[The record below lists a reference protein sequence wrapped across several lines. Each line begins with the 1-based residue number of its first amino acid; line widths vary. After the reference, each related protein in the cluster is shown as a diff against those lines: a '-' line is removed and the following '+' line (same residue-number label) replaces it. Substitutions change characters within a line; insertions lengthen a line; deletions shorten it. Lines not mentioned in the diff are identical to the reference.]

1 MHSGQHDDKE
11 QPATGGMDGT
21 GATEEQPI
29 STARPRRSA
38 YKNGISQKSR
48 GRQHIEGYNSVDD
61 MEGES
66 DATSSGGEWEG
77 GDDDDVDDNIV
88 DGEDDADVDMS
99 DDDASIAEDEE
110 DGEGYGRRRSL
121 VVSLRYQKTH
131 APSVDSAIHTG
142 EGPPDDISA
151 AKPASLLGHDS
162 YESKSYAAVHTG
174 SPAPPITNI
183 HAAVTET
190 SANPLSQTGPILN
203 GNSLDHKTF
212 AQPNQDNPPTV
223 S

>member
-11 QPATGGMDGT
+11 QPATSGIDGT
-21 GATEEQPI
+21 GATEEQSI

-38 YKNGISQKSR
+38 YKNGINQKPR

-77 GDDDDVDDNIV
+77 GDDDDDVDDNIV

-99 DDDASIAEDEE
+99 DDDASVAEDEE
-110 DGEGYGRRRSL
+110 DGEDYGRRRSL
-121 VVSLRYQKTH
+121 VVSLRYQQNH
-131 APSVDSAIHTG
+131 APSVDGAVYTG
-142 EGPPDDISA
+142 EGPPNDIGA
-151 AKPASLLGHDS
+151 AKPASLLGHDA
-162 YESKSYAAVHTG
+162 YESEPYAAVQTG
-174 SPAPPITNI
+174 SPSSTNI

-190 SANPLSQTGPILN
+190 SQNPLSQKSHILN
-203 GNSLDHKTF
+203 GNSLDHKPF
-212 AQPNQDNPPTV
+212 AQPKQDNPPTI